1 MTGVCCRSAWRG
13 GNSEPGASMG
23 PALLGPVRRSHC
35 PAAPRP
41 RPRRALLA
49 AAARSAAA
57 APPPAPPRA
66 PRRPDRATRPTPRPL
81 RNSHAPPAP
90 STSAT
95 VRAST
100 APRDPRVVLVRDV
113 YVGGHERPHPELCP
127 ALGARLRLLVLVTS
141 APAHAAARDAVRLT
155 WGHYA
160 ARADVALAFVL
171 GAPPDA
177 LRPALA
183 AEDAMYGD
191 LVVGRSVDS
200 YSNLTLKTLSML
212 EWADTYCPRAPRLL
226 KTDDDMFINVPRLLE
241 FAAAPGRANATR
253 TIWGKVVRRSLPKR
267 TTKSKYYLSPLQYP
281 ARVLPDFA
289 TGPAYLLTA
298 DCVGPLLAAAPRER
312 YVRLEDVFVTGVL
325 AARLVPSQARAR
337 VLQQE
342 GGAAP
347 VRRAARPG
355 HPHGAL
361 PRAVRPLAQAAGRQD
376 QYKAVSLRDYSRVC
390 RVVRRS
396 LTRSAR
402 PRVPL
407 CAPGPAVRRGPTQCP
422 GPHSVPRAPLSAPG
436 PRCRGPPSDS
446 PVQTASCVIDTVCH
460 IVHVLYHCAEVVPDL
475 QLVKSFGVASV
486 LGRPSTR
493 HARRSMNATGVSAT
507 SKYIIGQMCLS
518 RDPRRSFNIKPAEP
532 LVIVKL

>member
-1 MTGVCCRSAWRG
+1 MIGGSARSQHGPRPAGPRAALALRG
-13 GNSEPGASMG
+13 AGRPRAAAAAAAGA
-23 PALLGPVRRSHC
+23 PAARRAARAA
-35 PAAPRP
+35 PAPRP
-41 RPRRALLA
+41 
-49 AAARSAAA
+49 
-57 APPPAPPRA
+57 
-66 PRRPDRATRPTPRPL
+66 
-81 RNSHAPPAP
+81 APPAEP
-90 STSAT
+90 AAANRTAPPAASTGAT
-95 VRAST
+95 VRVST

-113 YVGGHERPHPELCP
+113 YVAGHERPHPELCP

-183 AEDAMYGD
+183 AEDALYGD

-267 TTKSKYYLSPLQYP
+267 TTKSKYYLSPLQFP

-298 DCVGPLLAAAPRER
+298 DCVAPLLAAAPAER

-325 AARLVPSQARAR
+325 AARLGLRR
-337 VLQQE
+337 TH
-342 GGAAP
+342 AP
-347 VRRAARPG
+347 EFYNKKVAPHPCAVQRGLAIHMVRYHEQFDLWRKLLDG
-355 HPHGAL
+355 
-361 PRAVRPLAQAAGRQD
+361 
-376 QYKAVSLRDYSRVC
+376 K
-390 RVVRRS
+390 
-396 LTRSAR
+396 TK
-402 PRVPL
+402 
-407 CAPGPAVRRGPTQCP
+407 CA
-422 GPHSVPRAPLSAPG
+422 S
-436 PRCRGPPSDS
+436 
-446 PVQTASCVIDTVCH
+446 
-460 IVHVLYHCAEVVPDL
+460 
-475 QLVKSFGVASV
+475 
-486 LGRPSTR
+486 
-493 HARRSMNATGVSAT
+493 
-507 SKYIIGQMCLS
+507 
-518 RDPRRSFNIKPAEP
+518 
-532 LVIVKL
+532 